1 MKKVTLSLVAIISL
15 STFAVAGGDITPVEP
30 YVNVPEVKTERTGNF
45 HLGLGYSYMNMNVEN
60 FNYDSLDYVGSS
72 DADITAH
79 SVLFKGGYNFNEYF
93 GLEGRYTMSVGDLTL
108 DNGQETDI
116 DGDMSNL
123 GIYAKVMYP
132 VMEELSVY
140 GLLGYGQ
147 VTVDNGA
154 ELSES
159 GFQWGI
165 GAEYAV
171 TENIGLFVDYVN
183 MYNDTGFDGELAG
196 HDVMVDAISVG
207 ATYKF

>member
-1 MKKVTLSLVAIISL
+1 MISL
-15 STFAVAGGDITPVEP
+15 STFAVAGGDISPVEP
-30 YVNVPEVKTERTGNF
+30 YVEVPEVKDGKPGIF
-45 HLGLGYSYMNMNVEN
+45 HVGLGYSYMNMNVEN
-60 FNYDSLDYVGSS
+60 PEVDL
-72 DADITAH
+72 TAH

-93 GLEGRYTMSVGDLTL
+93 GVEGRYTMSVGDMTL
-108 DNGQETDI
+108 DNGKETDV

-132 VMEELSVY
+132 LVEQFTVY
-140 GLLGYGQ
+140 GLLGYGK
-147 VTVDNGA
+147 VTVDDGA

-171 TENIGLFVDYVN
+171 TENIGLFVDYAN
-183 MYNDTGFDGELAG
+183 LYNDTGFDGEFTG
-196 HDVMVDAISVG
+196 RDVMVDAISVG

>member
-1 MKKVTLSLVAIISL
+1 MKKVALSLITIISL
-15 STFAVAGGDITPVEP
+15 STFAVAGGDISPVEP
-30 YVNVPEVKTERTGNF
+30 YVEVPEVSEAKPGIF
-45 HLGLGYSYMNMNVEN
+45 HVGLGYSYMNRNVEN
-60 FNYDSLDYVGSS
+60 PDVDEDL
-72 DADITAH
+72 TAH

-93 GLEGRYTMSVGDLTL
+93 GVEGRYTMSVGDISY
-108 DNGQETDI
+108 DDGRQEEDI

-132 VMEELSVY
+132 VMEEFSVY

-147 VTVDNGA
+147 VTVDGG
-154 ELSES
+154 EEFSES

-171 TENIGLFVDYVN
+171 TENIGLFVDYTN
-183 MYNDTGFDGELAG
+183 LYNDTGLDGELAG
-196 HDVMVDAISVG
+196 SDVMVDAISVG

>member
-1 MKKVTLSLVAIISL
+1 MKKVTLSLITIISL
-15 STFAVAGGDITPVEP
+15 STFAVAGGDISPVEP
-30 YVNVPEVKTERTGNF
+30 YVNVPEVTDDKPGNF
-45 HLGLGYSYMNMNVEN
+45 HIGFGYSYMNMNVEN
-60 FNYDSLDYVGSS
+60 PDEDL
-72 DADITAH
+72 TAH
-79 SVLFKGGYNFNEYF
+79 SVLFKGGYNFNEYI
-93 GLEGRYTMSVGDLTL
+93 GVEGRYTMSVGDLTL
-108 DNGQETDI
+108 DDGQESDV

-132 VMEELSVY
+132 VMEQFTVY

-165 GAEYAV
+165 GAEYTV
-171 TENIGLFVDYVN
+171 TENIGLFVDYAN
-183 MYNDTGFDGELAG
+183 LYNDTGFDGAFAG
-196 HDVMVDAISVG
+196 RDVMVDAISVG